1 MRLLIPILLILA
13 SGCSTR
19 KPKPLVL
26 HLHPEPVG
34 VRFPEVL
41 QTYQLG
47 RQVDAS
53 GRLHE
58 AHPIH
63 RIEME
68 ARWDL
73 RPGQGARYPGFL
85 PPPAAYQPAPVNDAI
100 VAELRHQ
107 QDQTQRVIE
116 EASRLAESVSAFQP
130 VITNMARVAREH
142 ATVGASLRA
151 MEERQARLE
160 QQLQRI
166 ASPANP

>member
-1 MRLLIPILLILA
+1 MRFIIPILVLLV
-13 SGCSTR
+13 SGCSSP
-19 KPKPLVL
+19 KPKPVALQ
-26 HLHPEPVG
+26 LHPEPAG

-41 QTYQLG
+41 QTYQVG
-47 RQVDAS
+47 RQVDDS

-58 AHPIH
+58 THPIH

-73 RPGQGARYPGFL
+73 RPGPSPRQSGL
-85 PPPAAYQPAPVNDAI
+85 MPPPAAYHPAPVDDAI
-100 VAELRHQ
+100 VAELRRQ
-107 QDQTQRVIE
+107 QDYTQRVVE
-116 EASRLAESVSAFQP
+116 EASQLAQSFQALQP

-151 MEERQARLE
+151 MEERQATLE